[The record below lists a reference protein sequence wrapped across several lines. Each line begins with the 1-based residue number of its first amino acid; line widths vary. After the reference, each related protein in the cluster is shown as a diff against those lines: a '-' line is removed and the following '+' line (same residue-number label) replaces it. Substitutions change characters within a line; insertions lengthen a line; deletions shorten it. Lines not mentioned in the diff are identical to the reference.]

1 MALVCI
7 LVSLGKAVS
16 QATETRRSASMSKV
30 VFTEAPKSTRS
41 MNNRLVSSL
50 FSWADLNEFDLDSVV
65 ISLENDVASIT
76 FLNGVSISVESAHMT
91 SGWNR
96 CVITL
101 ATLVVPNEDK
111 DVIVKFSRNGSS
123 MYDITSLL
131 RVVKA
136 EAPKDLCKHGNS
148 LDIFRE
154 AVEY

>member
-1 MALVCI
+1 
-7 LVSLGKAVS
+7 
-16 QATETRRSASMSKV
+16 MSKV

-101 ATLVVPNEDK
+101 ATLVVPDEDK

-123 MYDITSLL
+123 MYDIVSLL

-136 EAPKDLCKHGNS
+136 EAPKDLCKYGNAI
-148 LDIFRE
+148 DVFRE
-154 AVEY
+154 AVGY

>member
-1 MALVCI
+1 
-7 LVSLGKAVS
+7 
-16 QATETRRSASMSKV
+16 MSKV
-30 VFTEAPKSTRS
+30 VFTEAPASTRS

-50 FSWADLNEFDLDSVV
+50 FSWANLNEFDLGSVV

-76 FLNGVSISVESAHMT
+76 FHNGVSISIESAHMT

-101 ATLVVPNEDK
+101 ATLIVPDEDK

-123 MYDITSLL
+123 MYDMVSLL

-136 EAPKDLCKHGNS
+136 EAPKKLCKYGNS
-148 LDIFRE
+148 LDVFRK
-154 AVEY
+154 AVGY

>member
-1 MALVCI
+1 
-7 LVSLGKAVS
+7 
-16 QATETRRSASMSKV
+16 MSKI

-111 DVIVKFSRNGSS
+111 DVIVKFSCNGSS
-123 MYDITSLL
+123 MYDITNLL
-131 RVVKA
+131 CIVKA
-136 EAPKDLCKHGNS
+136 EAPKDLCKYGNS
-148 LDIFRE
+148 LDVFRE
-154 AVEY
+154 AVGY

>member
-1 MALVCI
+1 
-7 LVSLGKAVS
+7 
-16 QATETRRSASMSKV
+16 MSKV
-30 VFTEAPKSTRS
+30 VFTEAPKNTRS
-41 MNNRLVSSL
+41 MNNRLVSSI
-50 FSWADLNEFDLDSVV
+50 FSLADLNEFDLDSVV

>member
-1 MALVCI
+1 
-7 LVSLGKAVS
+7 
-16 QATETRRSASMSKV
+16 MSKV
-30 VFTEAPKSTRS
+30 VFTEAPKNTRS

>member
-1 MALVCI
+1 
-7 LVSLGKAVS
+7 
-16 QATETRRSASMSKV
+16 MSKV
-30 VFTEAPKSTRS
+30 VFTEAPENTRS
-41 MNNRLVSSL
+41 MNNRLVASL
-50 FSWADLNEFDLDSVV
+50 FSWANLKEFNLDSVV

-76 FLNGVSISVESAHMT
+76 FHNGVSISVESAHMT

-101 ATLVVPNEDK
+101 ATLVVPDEDK

-123 MYDITSLL
+123 MYDMVSLL
-131 RVVKA
+131 RIVKA

-154 AVEY
+154 AIGY

>member
-1 MALVCI
+1 
-7 LVSLGKAVS
+7 
-16 QATETRRSASMSKV
+16 MSKV

-41 MNNRLVSSL
+41 MNNRLVASL

-65 ISLENDVASIT
+65 ISLENDVAAIT

-96 CVITL
+96 YVITL

-111 DVIVKFSRNGSS
+111 DVIIKFSRNGSS

-148 LDIFRE
+148 LDIFSE
-154 AVEY
+154 AVGY

>member
-1 MALVCI
+1 
-7 LVSLGKAVS
+7 
-16 QATETRRSASMSKV
+16 MSKV
-30 VFTEAPKSTRS
+30 VFTEAPENTRS
-41 MNNRLVSSL
+41 MNNRLVASL

-65 ISLENDVASIT
+65 ISLANDVASIA
-76 FLNGVSISVESAHMT
+76 FVNGVSISIESAHMT

-101 ATLVVPNEDK
+101 ATLTVPDEDK

-123 MYDITSLL
+123 MYDMVSLL

-148 LDIFRE
+148 LDVFHE
-154 AVEY
+154 AVGY